1 MMGTDLLDQ
10 NCIPAGSSRQDSR
23 EMRES
28 NNRCQRR
35 ISGATRT
42 PELVPVTAAGQSA
55 GKL

>member
-10 NCIPAGSSRQDSR
+10 NCIPAGSSRQGSR
-23 EMRES
+23 EMCES

-35 ISGATRT
+35 ISGATQT